1 MNNQDLL
8 NDYEQFTT
16 FFQSL
21 DTEDECPEPMDLEDI
36 LSTLPE
42 EETSLCVI

>member
-1 MNNQDLL
+1 MNSLDLL

-21 DTEDECPEPMDLEDI
+21 DTGDSSPEPVDIDSILESLAD
-36 LSTLPE
+36 
-42 EETSLCVI
+42 EETSL